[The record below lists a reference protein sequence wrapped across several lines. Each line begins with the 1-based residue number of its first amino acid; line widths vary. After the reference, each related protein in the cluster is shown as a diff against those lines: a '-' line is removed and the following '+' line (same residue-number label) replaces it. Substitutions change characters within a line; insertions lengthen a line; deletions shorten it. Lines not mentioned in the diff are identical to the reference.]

1 MAKSGQNQKQKNT
14 SSPLANSLISPIL
27 DGQVEFAGFVSFPL
41 QMTQIKLCPVLPSLP
56 TPTLDQNYSGGVP
69 TFMLRL
75 SSLVLPLY
83 HTPPEILP
91 LNDFPDVF
99 SSLVFLL
106 CLWSHLLS
114 HTQTPLLLLGAH
126 RYLCLDFPSHLRL
139 SMVNSPTTMA
149 STTTS
154 MSVTP
159 NQTEASCKV
168 YSRGPRVGAATY
180 EWVHL
185 GKFYLT

>member
-1 MAKSGQNQKQKNT
+1 MSKDGQVWPKPETKNT
-14 SSPLANSLISPIL
+14 SSPLANSHISPIL
-27 DGQVEFAGFVSFPL
+27 EGQVEFAGFISFPL
-41 QMTQIKLCPVLPSLP
+41 LMTQIKLCPVLPSLP

-91 LNDFPDVF
+91 LGDFPDVF
-99 SSLVFLL
+99 SSLVFLP

-159 NQTEASCKV
+159 NQSEASCKV
-168 YSRGPRVGAATY
+168 YSRGPRVGAAT
-180 EWVHL
+180 
-185 GKFYLT
+185 